1 MAAHKSKLA
10 AGLLAIFVG
19 TLGIHNFY
27 LGRTGRGTAQL
38 LMTLLSLG
46 LLAWAT
52 WVWAIIEGV
61 LILSAQPGQQ
71 PWGVD
76 ADGYPLQS

>member
-1 MAAHKSKLA
+1 
-10 AGLLAIFVG
+10 
-19 TLGIHNFY
+19 
-27 LGRTGRGTAQL
+27 
-38 LMTLLSLG
+38 MTLLSLG